1 MGSNWQDQDDVEPT
15 VDEAI
20 AHVVSLFATYD
31 EQSKYIQKRLDYFAA
46 QQGPKIFKQY
56 EDKLRERNQ
65 QDEAKAQAA
74 RRLKAQERKRIRDI
88 AIPEWCEA
96 NLKPGMVIM
105 VKASNTKMRQ
115 VEKITPGKT
124 YPNGHHFTG
133 SVTGRHVLFGRS
145 RDPETNEI
153 NIFTSTN
160 YYIGLICTK
169 NDCDAIVLWNSIE
182 EIPIITVMT
191 FYDHMKI
198 EIFKILIYFFLIFLF
213 IYNLYI
219 NF

>member
-153 NIFTSTN
+153 VISLQKGD
-160 YYIGLICTK
+160 YITDHI
-169 NDCDAIVLWNSIE
+169 LWNVTGVVTGADKRGQPIV
-182 EIPIITVMT
+182 IPIMDLVEGRQHLGL
-191 FYDHMKI
+191 D
-198 EIFKILIYFFLIFLF
+198 
-213 IYNLYI
+213 NA
-219 NF
+219 